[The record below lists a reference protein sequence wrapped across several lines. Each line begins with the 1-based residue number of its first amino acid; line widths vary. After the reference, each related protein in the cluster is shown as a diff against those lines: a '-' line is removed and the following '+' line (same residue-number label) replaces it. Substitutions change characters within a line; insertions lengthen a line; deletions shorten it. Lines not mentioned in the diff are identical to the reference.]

1 MWMTLK
7 KTGHLCR
14 GAKHVIHNLKKTIK
28 EPVEAKGAV
37 GQVIVPPTQTG
48 WTHPSICESVYEF
61 QEILH
66 WLFKHKIIALFFI
79 F

>member
-1 MWMTLK
+1 MTLK

-14 GAKHVIHNLKKTIK
+14 GAKHVIHNLKITIK

-48 WTHPSICESVYEF
+48 
-61 QEILH
+61 
-66 WLFKHKIIALFFI
+66 
-79 F
+79 